1 MSSGRSLN
9 ARRQSAVVPT
19 PPPIGPKSAAAERRA
34 AKGSLIRRLADENI
48 ELARLVRSLRQQ
60 FAAAEAENRM
70 LLDEMSLFRPAMV
83 KPDKQ

>member
-1 MSSGRSLN
+1 
-9 ARRQSAVVPT
+9 
-19 PPPIGPKSAAAERRA
+19 
-34 AKGSLIRRLADENI
+34 LADENV